1 MQIKIKEQG
10 KANPKEGERRETF
23 RGSVK
28 KAKIIGRIMIRVAVV
43 RMVLRVKAEAEETT
57 KERPTVGNRPDQVIP
72 SPIARKR
79 KRVRTECDVT
89 RCETMAIALKCM
101 SHGKSRKLSKKGRQ

>member
-28 KAKIIGRIMIRVAVV
+28 KAKIIGRIMIRVAAVKTV
-43 RMVLRVKAEAEETT
+43 PKVKAEAEETT
-57 KERPTVGNRPDQVIP
+57 KERPTVGNRTDQLTP
-72 SPIARKR
+72 LPIARKR
-79 KRVRTECDVT
+79 NGVRTECDVT